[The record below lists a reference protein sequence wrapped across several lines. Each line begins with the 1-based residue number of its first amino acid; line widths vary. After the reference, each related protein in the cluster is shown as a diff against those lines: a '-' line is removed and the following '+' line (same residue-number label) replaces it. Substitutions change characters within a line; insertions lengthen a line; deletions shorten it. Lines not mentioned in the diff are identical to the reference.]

1 MKGMRYTSLI
11 CLALGSG
18 AVGPAL
24 ADGIQPARPASAL
37 DAGCEHGSAG
47 AHNLFCSKTKSE
59 CISSNRA
66 FRPHEI
72 THCTMRYDQCMRVW
86 GTTK

>member
-1 MKGMRYTSLI
+1 MKSPRYTSLI
-11 CLALGSG
+11 CLTLSSL

-24 ADGIQPARPASAL
+24 GGGIPPARPASAS

-47 AHNLFCSKTKSE
+47 AHNLFCAKTKSE
-59 CISSNRA
+59 CISNNRA

-72 THCTMRYDQCMRVW
+72 THCTIRNDQCMRVW
-86 GTTK
+86 GTAK